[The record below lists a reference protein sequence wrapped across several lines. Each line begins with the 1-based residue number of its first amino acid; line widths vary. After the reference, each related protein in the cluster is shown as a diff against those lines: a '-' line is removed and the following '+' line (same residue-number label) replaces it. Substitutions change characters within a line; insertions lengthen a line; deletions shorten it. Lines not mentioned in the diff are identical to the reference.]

1 MKDAGVRMS
10 KSVAAL
16 QTELTKIRTGRAHTS
31 LLDHITVEYYGS
43 QVPLNQ
49 AANVGVEDSR
59 TLTVTPWEKD
69 MVQVIEKAIMA
80 SDLGL
85 NPATAGTIIRVPL
98 PALTE
103 ERRKDMIRVVRH
115 EAEGG
120 RIAVRNIRRDA
131 MHDVKEL
138 LKEKM
143 IGEDEERRAEDE
155 IVRLTGEKER
165 LEREVGR
172 LTSLVRASRRS
183 LGVSSPTAKTKAKG
197 RSRRRGHR
205 GKKVVAMLVRPTEEA
220 ESKETKVS

>member
-1 MKDAGVRMS
+1 MLDEIMKDAGSRMS

-16 QTELTKIRTGRAHTS
+16 QSELTKIRTGRAHTS

-43 QVPLNQ
+43 EVPLNQ

-69 MVQVIEKAIMA
+69 MVKAIEKAIMG

-85 NPATAGTIIRVPL
+85 NPSSAGTVIRVPL

-120 RIAVRNIRRDA
+120 RIAVRNVRRDA

-143 IGEDEERRAEDE
+143 IGEDEERRAETEIQGITDKYVAEIDE
-155 IVRLTGEKER
+155 VL
-165 LEREVGR
+165 
-172 LTSLVRASRRS
+172 A
-183 LGVSSPTAKTKAKG
+183 AK
-197 RSRRRGHR
+197 
-205 GKKVVAMLVRPTEEA
+205 EA
-220 ESKETKVS
+220 ELMEI